1 MIKNH
6 EVALVDPTTI
16 LALKCIELA
25 QENTAKPSQPDG
37 LSTEKNTL

>member
-25 QENTAKPSQPDG
+25 QENTAKPSQPNG
-37 LSTEKNTL
+37 L